1 MRELPAEG
9 ETMKRILSTVLLL
22 ALLAGLCIPA
32 YAEGTQNCAVI
43 GANLTEEQI
52 ATVYAIFGIE
62 RGSVTELQVTNA
74 EERAYLEGLVADPVI
89 GTRSISCVY
98 VELLEPGA
106 GMDVKTYN
114 ITWCTAEMYRSALE
128 TAGITDAKIIVA
140 APFEVSG
147 TAALTGIYKAYEH
160 ITGDKLDTE
169 AKKVGTEELTLTG
182 ELSDLIGSEDAAA
195 VIQEVKEIL
204 DETGKMTD
212 DELRAAVRQ
221 IASEYDLV
229 LNDSEL
235 NRIVQWCRKLE
246 KLDIDTIVDNVGKIQ
261 ETVGKVSKA
270 KDNVVNFA
278 TKVHNFF
285 VTVSGYIDTIKG
297 WFGR

>member
-1 MRELPAEG
+1 
-9 ETMKRILSTVLLL
+9 MKKTVSFIITIVIILSLTVT
-22 ALLAGLCIPA
+22 AFADNTESC
-32 YAEGTQNCAVI
+32 TVI
-43 GANLTEEQI
+43 GANLSDEQV
-52 ATVYAIFGIE
+52 AQVYEYFGIT
-62 RGSVTELQVTNA
+62 RGSVIELTVTNA
-74 EERAYLEGLVADPVI
+74 EERQYLEGLVSEAVI
-89 GTRSISCVY
+89 GKNSISCVY
-98 VELLEPGA
+98 VEVLEQGK
-106 GMDVKTYN
+106 GIEVTTHN
-114 ITWCTAEMYRSALE
+114 ISWCTADMYRSALE
-128 TAGITDAKIIVA
+128 TAGITDARIIVA

-160 ITGDKLDTE
+160 ITGDKLDAE

-195 VIQEVKEIL
+195 VIREVKEIL

-212 DELRAAVRQ
+212 DELRATVRQ

>member
-1 MRELPAEG
+1 
-9 ETMKRILSTVLLL
+9 MKKTVSFIITIVIILSLTVT
-22 ALLAGLCIPA
+22 AFADNTESC
-32 YAEGTQNCAVI
+32 TVI
-43 GANLTEEQI
+43 GANLSDEQV
-52 ATVYAIFGIE
+52 AQVYEYFGIT
-62 RGSVTELQVTNA
+62 RGSVTELTVTNA
-74 EERAYLEGLVADPVI
+74 EERQYLEGLVSEAVI
-89 GTRSISCVY
+89 GKNSISCVY
-98 VELLEPGA
+98 VEVLEQGK
-106 GMDVKTYN
+106 GIEVTTHN
-114 ITWCTAEMYRSALE
+114 ISWCTADMYRSALE
-128 TAGITDAKIIVA
+128 TAGITDARIIVA

-195 VIQEVKEIL
+195 VIREVKEIL

-212 DELRAAVRQ
+212 DELRTTVRQ

>member
-1 MRELPAEG
+1 
-9 ETMKRILSTVLLL
+9 MKKTVSFIITIVIILSLTVT
-22 ALLAGLCIPA
+22 AFADNTESC
-32 YAEGTQNCAVI
+32 TVI
-43 GANLTEEQI
+43 GANLSDEQV
-52 ATVYAIFGIE
+52 AQVYEYFGIT
-62 RGSVTELQVTNA
+62 RGSVTELTVTNA
-74 EERAYLEGLVADPVI
+74 EERQYLEGLVSEAVI
-89 GTRSISCVY
+89 GKNSISCVY
-98 VELLEPGA
+98 VEVLEQGK
-106 GMDVKTYN
+106 GIEVTTHN
-114 ITWCTAEMYRSALE
+114 ISWCTADMYRSALE
-128 TAGITDAKIIVA
+128 TAGITDARIIVA

-160 ITGDKLDTE
+160 ITGDKLDAE

-195 VIQEVKEIL
+195 VIREVKEIL

-212 DELRAAVRQ
+212 DELRTTVRQ

>member
-1 MRELPAEG
+1 
-9 ETMKRILSTVLLL
+9 MKKTVTFIITIVIILSLIVT
-22 ALLAGLCIPA
+22 AFADNS
-32 YAEGTQNCAVI
+32 ESCAVI
-43 GANLTEEQI
+43 GANLSDEQVAQI
-52 ATVYAIFGIE
+52 YEYFGIT
-62 RGSVTELQVTNA
+62 RGSVTELTVTNA
-74 EERAYLEGLVADPVI
+74 EERQYLEGLVSEAVI
-89 GTRSISCVY
+89 GKNSISCVY
-98 VELLEPGA
+98 VEVLEQGK
-106 GMDVKTYN
+106 GIEVTTHN
-114 ITWCTAEMYRSALE
+114 ISWCTADMYRSALE
-128 TAGITDAKIIVA
+128 TAGIADARIIVA

-195 VIQEVKEIL
+195 VIREVKEIL

-212 DELRAAVRQ
+212 DELRTTVRQ